1 MDYGIGTHDLINQVI
16 SVNIQNVDIFCL
28 KIMSA
33 KPNDGW
39 CVALVISA
47 LKFQTYLISQE

>member
-39 CVALVISA
+39 CVALAISS